1 MIAKEKHQA
10 CARQQNKQTEKF
22 FCEILVESIRF
33 VSVLHIAFASPFS
46 LKEVDEN
53 YHKKIFSKV
62 VEDNHRDVL
71 EIHRKPNQLF
81 YKWHALHE
89 A

>member
-10 CARQQNKQTEKF
+10 CARQQNKQTKKF
-22 FCEILVESIRF
+22 FCEIFVEGIRF

-62 VEDNHRDVL
+62 VEDNYRNVL
-71 EIHRKPNQLF
+71 EIHRKP
-81 YKWHALHE
+81 H
-89 A
+89 

>member
-1 MIAKEKHQA
+1 M
-10 CARQQNKQTEKF
+10 
-22 FCEILVESIRF
+22 
-33 VSVLHIAFASPFS
+33 LHIVVASPFS
-46 LKEVDEN
+46 LEEVDEN